1 MDDVAVKSASC
12 NVDADKVSRLCRWP
26 SSAGIKSHRHCEF
39 AQAVGLQWS
48 CRDATAKLMTDGPQA
63 RLLSALERLPDWL
76 RRDLAAK
83 EEGVRRRAEE
93 ALAAMLASVLETQPQ
108 N

>member
-1 MDDVAVKSASC
+1 MRIRRHHKSRRC
-12 NVDADKVSRLCRWP
+12 D
-26 SSAGIKSHRHCEF
+26 F
-39 AQAVGLQWS
+39 AQAVRLQWS
-48 CRDATAKLMTDGPQA
+48 CRDATAKLMTDDLQT
-63 RLLSALERLPDWL
+63 RLLTALERLPDWL

-93 ALAAMLASVLETQPQ
+93 ALAAMLASVLETEPQ